1 MSLLTTT
8 RLTKRFGGI
17 LAVNELELG
26 VESGEICA
34 LIGPNGSGKTTVL
47 NVITGIYQ
55 PSGGAVN
62 FQGQAIH
69 GRPPHEVCT
78 LGIGRTFQNTRLLH
92 SQSVFDNVR
101 LGGHIHVQS
110 HLWDILLRTP
120 KIRQEEKAVA
130 LRIDEVLDFVDLRQ
144 SRDELVRN
152 LPYGRQKVLEIA
164 RALMARPKLLLLDE
178 PAAGLNSAEKEQL
191 MRLVG
196 RIRDTGVSVLL
207 IEHEM
212 AFVEGLSDRVFVLNY
227 GKKIAQGSFAE
238 IKRDQAVIEAYL
250 GTGGGSHA

>member
-1 MSLLTTT
+1 
-8 RLTKRFGGI
+8 
-17 LAVNELELG
+17 
-26 VESGEICA
+26 
-34 LIGPNGSGKTTVL
+34 
-47 NVITGIYQ
+47 
-55 PSGGAVN
+55 
-62 FQGQAIH
+62 
-69 GRPPHEVCT
+69 
-78 LGIGRTFQNTRLLH
+78 
-92 SQSVFDNVR
+92 

-250 GTGGGSHA
+250 GTGGGSRA

>member
-1 MSLLTTT
+1 VSLLTTT

-55 PSGGAVN
+55 PSGGTVN

-110 HLWDILLRTP
+110 HLWDVLLRTP
-120 KIRQEEKAVA
+120 KIRQEEKAVG

-152 LPYGRQKVLEIA
+152 LPYGRQKILEIA

-178 PAAGLNSAEKEQL
+178 PAAGLNSTEKEQL

-196 RIRDTGVSVLL
+196 RIRDTGISILL

-250 GTGGGSHA
+250 GTGGGSRA

>member
-26 VESGEICA
+26 VEPGEICA

-55 PSGGAVN
+55 PSGGTVN

-78 LGIGRTFQNTRLLH
+78 LGIGRTFQNIRLLL

-101 LGGHIHVQS
+101 LGGHIHVRS

-130 LRIDEVLDFVDLRQ
+130 LRVDEVLDFVDLRQ

-178 PAAGLNSAEKEQL
+178 PVAGMNAKEKSDVRDFIL
-191 MRLVG
+191 
-196 RIRDTGVSVLL
+196 RIRERGKTILL
-207 IEHEM
+207 VEHDMKIVMDM
-212 AFVEGLSDRVFVLNY
+212 ADIVYVMNY
-227 GKKIAQGSFAE
+227 GKRIAAGTPEEVQ
-238 IKRDQAVIEAYL
+238 RNPVVIEAYL
-250 GTGGGSHA
+250 GGE

>member
-8 RLTKRFGGI
+8 QMTKRFGGVV
-17 LAVNELELG
+17 AVNGVDLG
-26 VESGEICA
+26 VDPGEICA

-47 NVITGIYQ
+47 NVISGIYQ
-55 PSGGAVN
+55 PSGGTVD

-78 LGIGRTFQNTRLLH
+78 LGIGRTFQNIRLLL
-92 SQSVFDNVR
+92 SLSVSDNVR
-101 LGGHIHVQS
+101 LGGHIHVQA

-120 KIRQEEKAVA
+120 KIRQEEKDVA
-130 LRIDEVLDFVDLRQ
+130 LRIDEVLEFVGLQ
-144 SRDELVRN
+144 QYRDELARN

-178 PAAGLNSAEKEQL
+178 PAAGLNSSEKEQL
-191 MRLVG
+191 MRLVSK
-196 RIRDTGVSVLL
+196 IRETGVSILL

-227 GKKIAQGSFAE
+227 GKKIAQGTFAE
-238 IKRDQAVIEAYL
+238 IKRDQAVIDAYL
-250 GTGGGSHA
+250 GTGGSRA